1 MTYMTTDSMIKP
13 RSVAN
18 RPVNRSK
25 LTGARP
31 YTVHK
36 HGPPMKCLIV
46 YLIGLER
53 VKHATAV
60 VASEAL
66 LLGTAVGVVWVGQT
80 LGMLVTVRQVVG
92 LVRVNGP
99 IRGVLMLVGVTVGEA
114 R

>member
-1 MTYMTTDSMIKP
+1 M
-13 RSVAN
+13 
-18 RPVNRSK
+18 
-25 LTGARP
+25 LTGARS

-36 HGPPMKCLIV
+36 HGPAMKCLIV

-66 LLGTAVGVVWVGQT
+66 LLGTAVVWVGQA
-80 LGMLVTVRQVVG
+80 LGMLVTVERMVG